1 MNQELYMYHLANGKP
16 TFHHLKDEEIEAQRV
31 CYLGD
36 YIARSPN
43 LDLGL
48 PNCQS

>member
-16 TFHHLKDEEIEAQRV
+16 TFPHLKDEIEAQRV
-31 CYLGD
+31 CCLGD
-36 YIARSPN
+36 YIARGPN

-48 PNCQS
+48 PNCPS